1 MMANEAR
8 QTAEIALRSRVNP
21 AVKYYEMAKL
31 LGYRAAPQQ
40 APAAVA
46 PDPVAKTELQA
57 AKQAV
62 APSVSSGGKPP
73 KGELTPEALLNLN
86 GAAFDAAWNKMFKGN
101 KSSLFRD

>member
-40 APAAVA
+40 APAPVA
-46 PDPVAKTELQA
+46 PGPVAKTELQA

-73 KGELTPEALLNLN
+73 KKEMSPEDILNLD
-86 GAAFDAAWNKMFKGN
+86 GAAFDSAFKKYFSPKKN
-101 KSSLFRD
+101 SLFRD